1 MRKMNFEYTFGTAV
15 ALFAWLVF
23 GTFILGW
30 LCGCLIFLADMFTEL
45 RLTWKKDLASEGTSQ
60 SSFTRKTQWRKKY
73 D

>member
-1 MRKMNFEYTFGTAV
+1 MNFEYTFDNAV

-30 LCGCLIFLADMFTEL
+30 LCGCLIFLADIFTEL
-45 RLTWKKDLASEGTSQ
+45 RLTWQQDSASDRTSLSRFSGQ
-60 SSFTRKTQWRKKY
+60 TQWRKKY

>member
-1 MRKMNFEYTFGTAV
+1 MNFEYTFGTAV

-30 LCGCLIFLADMFTEL
+30 LCGCLIFLTDVISEL
-45 RLTWKKDLASEGTSQ
+45 RLTRQQDSASDRARLSR
-60 SSFTRKTQWRKKY
+60 FTGQTQWRKKY